1 MPVSYTRLVRT
12 KEHFFNYRER
22 LNLQTLAKKR
32 PTLIIATGVYRVDD
46 TYQSYILSLL
56 FNIHRRKIAKGQK
69 ISRLVLIK
77 EYFLLSTKINP

>member
-32 PTLIIATGVYRVDD
+32 PTLIATGVYRVDD
-46 TYQSYILSLL
+46 TYQLHFVPSVQHPSKENSKRTENQSSC
-56 FNIHRRKIAKGQK
+56 FNKRIF
-69 ISRLVLIK
+69 S
-77 EYFLLSTKINP
+77 FINKN